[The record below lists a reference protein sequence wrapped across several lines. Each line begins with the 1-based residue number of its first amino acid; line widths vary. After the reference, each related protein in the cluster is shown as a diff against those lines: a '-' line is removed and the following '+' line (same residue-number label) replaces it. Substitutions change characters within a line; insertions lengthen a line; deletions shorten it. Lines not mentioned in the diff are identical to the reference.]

1 MFAAHVADAVKS
13 SGSRVGLT
21 GVPTASRYYFISM
34 LPLRGGFGRG
44 LTIGA
49 TQVLGSRVFEG
60 LRSRVWN
67 AAIFLF

>member
-34 LPLRGGFGRG
+34 LPLRGGFG
-44 LTIGA
+44 A
-49 TQVLGSRVFEG
+49 RVDDRRDASAWKQG
-60 LRSRVWN
+60 
-67 AAIFLF
+67 I